1 MQKEEYNKFAAYA
14 QSKTAD
20 ILFAAALA
28 RRYGDRGIIA
38 LSAEP
43 GGTTWTTGIVKYLT
57 EEDRQFRTNPYLIEK
72 IVSLT

>member
-1 MQKEEYNKFAAYA
+1 MQKEEFNKFEAYA

-28 RRYGDRGIIA
+28 RRYGDRGIVA

-43 GGTTWTTGIVKYLT
+43 GGTTWTTDIVRYLT
-57 EEDRQFRTNPYLIEK
+57 EEEGL
-72 IVSLT
+72 SLKETH